1 MDPSVQQRE
10 TGNSLCF
17 AAAHFYKHDSNHPQQ
32 KKNQHTSICS
42 ESTAL
47 MSVRFGVGI
56 IELPMNWSSVA
67 KCYSEIYATTPPL
80 RSPPLP
86 SQVTALRVK
95 ENGWKEGK
103 KNRRENGARRN
114 AIGQILLQS
123 PQFLKQRKEYFLKQN
138 VAVITQKE
146 KKESQ
151 NKTKN
156 PPQNPWYT
164 ARGLEKNIF
173 SLQAI
178 LPVCAHPQKW
188 ELHLTHSHAAL
199 QNPFAEAERALP
211 ALHGHKEGC
220 AALSKRYRMQ
230 QEIGN
235 GLGNGVLGNRCRTF
249 G

>member
-80 RSPPLP
+80 PSPPLP

-103 KNRRENGARRN
+103 K
-114 AIGQILLQS
+114 
-123 PQFLKQRKEYFLKQN
+123 KQERKWSTKECDWSDFAAEPTVPEAEEGIFPETERSSNYTEGKKRITKQN
-138 VAVITQKE
+138 KKPTTKPVIYCTRPW
-146 KKESQ
+146 KKYLFPPS
-151 NKTKN
+151 N
-156 PPQNPWYT
+156 PPCLCSSTEVRAASHPLPRST
-164 ARGLEKNIF
+164 AEPIRWG
-173 SLQAI
+173 
-178 LPVCAHPQKW
+178 
-188 ELHLTHSHAAL
+188 
-199 QNPFAEAERALP
+199 RAGAP
-211 ALHGHKEGC
+211 C
-220 AALSKRYRMQ
+220 
-230 QEIGN
+230 I
-235 GLGNGVLGNRCRTF
+235 TWT
-249 G
+249 

>member
-32 KKNQHTSICS
+32 KKNQHISICS

-67 KCYSEIYATTPPL
+67 KCYSEIYATT
-80 RSPPLP
+80 PPLP

-146 KKESQ
+146 KKRITKQ
-151 NKTKN
+151 NKKPTTKPVIYCTRPWKKYLFPPSN
-156 PPQNPWYT
+156 PPCLCSSTEVRAASHPLPRST
-164 ARGLEKNIF
+164 AEPIRWG
-173 SLQAI
+173 
-178 LPVCAHPQKW
+178 
-188 ELHLTHSHAAL
+188 
-199 QNPFAEAERALP
+199 RAGAP
-211 ALHGHKEGC
+211 C
-220 AALSKRYRMQ
+220 
-230 QEIGN
+230 I
-235 GLGNGVLGNRCRTF
+235 TWT
-249 G
+249 